1 MRSGV
6 LEESSILALVEVGYR
21 SIIKY
26 MDAISR
32 AFSIVHRVDFVPEWL
47 KDQVGIDSALPIG
60 FGQTIS
66 QPTTVRM
73 MLEWLDAQPGEKVLD
88 IGSGSG
94 WTSALLSN
102 IIGPKGK
109 VFAVEKIPE
118 LVKIGRNNCK
128 KTGLDNVKFFQA
140 GENYGLAQHSPYDRI
155 LVSATAQKLPV
166 ELLDQLKVGGKLVI
180 PVKNDIL
187 EIHKTSDDNFD
198 TKTHPGFIFVPL
210 V

>member
-1 MRSGV
+1 MN
-6 LEESSILALVEVGYR
+6 
-21 SIIKY
+21 II
-26 MDAISR
+26 DQ
-32 AFSIVHRVDFVPEWL
+32 AFRTVHRADFVPKWL
-47 KDQVGIDSALPIG
+47 KYQAGIDFALPIG

-73 MLEWLDAQPGEKVLD
+73 MLEWLEAQPGEKVLD

-118 LVKIGRNNCK
+118 LVKMGRNNCK
-128 KTGLDNVKFFQA
+128 KTEVDNVKFFQA
-140 GENYGLAQHSPYDRI
+140 GKSYGLPQYSPYDRI

-187 EIHKTSDDNFD
+187 EIRKTSDDDFD

>member
-1 MRSGV
+1 MN
-6 LEESSILALVEVGYR
+6 
-21 SIIKY
+21 II
-26 MDAISR
+26 DQ
-32 AFSIVHRVDFVPEWL
+32 AFGTVHRVDFVPKWL
-47 KDQVGIDSALPIG
+47 KYQVGIDSALPIG

-73 MLEWLDAQPGEKVLD
+73 MLEWLDARPGEKVLD
-88 IGSGSG
+88 VGSGSG
-94 WTSALLSN
+94 WTSALLSH

-118 LVKIGRNNCK
+118 LVKIGRSNCK
-128 KTGLDNVKFFQA
+128 KRDLKNIQFFQA
-140 GENYGLAQHSPYDRI
+140 DENYGLPQYSPYDRI
-155 LVSATAQKLPV
+155 LVSASAQKLPV

-187 EIHKTSDDNFD
+187 EIHKTSDDDFD

>member
-1 MRSGV
+1 
-6 LEESSILALVEVGYR
+6 
-21 SIIKY
+21 
-26 MDAISR
+26 MDAIGR
-32 AFSIVHRVDFVPEWL
+32 AFKSVHRVDFVPEWL
-47 KDQVGIDSALPIG
+47 KDQVSIDSALPIG

-73 MLEWLDAQPGEKVLD
+73 MMEWLEAQPGEKILD

-94 WTSALLSN
+94 WTSALLSY

-109 VFAVEKIPE
+109 VFAVEKVPE

-128 KTGLDNVKFFQA
+128 KLDLKNIQFFQA
-140 GENYGLAQHSPYDRI
+140 GESYGLPQFSPFDRI

-180 PVKNDIL
+180 PVRNDIL
-187 EIHKTSDDNFD
+187 EIHKTSDDDFD